1 MRKYRTI
8 QGDTWDLI
16 AFREYSGY
24 GGEKLTSELI
34 AANPE
39 HIDTVIFPAGVEL
52 VIPEANVPMS
62 KSLPPWMS

>member
-1 MRKYRTI
+1 MRKYKTVS
-8 QGDTWDLI
+8 GDAWDLI

-34 AANPE
+34 AANTE
-39 HIDTVIFPAGVEL
+39 HIDTVIFPAGIEL

-62 KSLPPWMS
+62 KSLPPWVS